1 MGDPSLRPNVS
12 DVAFGSLLHMVEDS
26 FAAGHVERMEP
37 ANGAQ
42 CPGNSHRAPGPITE
56 FHSYTH
62 QSTSKHVD
70 ADTRE
75 AFINNRLT
83 PDVVDVGR
91 TLVAMRKAQAK
102 WSEVETYLMCVYDL
116 APAVRKASAGGF

>member
-1 MGDPSLRPNVS
+1 VS

-42 CPGNSHRAPGPITE
+42 CPSTPHRAPGPIKE
-56 FHSYTH
+56 FHAYTH
-62 QSTSKHVD
+62 QSTSKHAD
-70 ADTRE
+70 ADTRK

-91 TLVAMRKAQAK
+91 TLVAMRKAEAK
-102 WSEVETYLMCVYDL
+102 WAEVETYLMCVYDF
-116 APAVRKASAGGF
+116 APGVRKASAGGF